1 MILLKKKVNK
11 LRTRTILGDVD
22 GDDDVDEK
30 KKPASTRH
38 LDENCSI
45 FEKTW

>member
-22 GDDDVDEK
+22 GDDNVDEEEE
-30 KKPASTRH
+30 ASVYEAFGRKLQH
-38 LDENCSI
+38 
-45 FEKTW
+45 F